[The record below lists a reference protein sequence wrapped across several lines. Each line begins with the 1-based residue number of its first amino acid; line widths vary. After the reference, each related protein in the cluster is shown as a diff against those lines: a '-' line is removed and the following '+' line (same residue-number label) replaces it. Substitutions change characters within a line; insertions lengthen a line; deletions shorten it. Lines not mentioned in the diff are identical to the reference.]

1 MTALRKSPPPE
12 PAPPQQYDAARLREV
27 VRDYVENM
35 SKELCKLAMNN
46 GLDSL
51 AVIFDM
57 AREEAARIRVSSDEH
72 LDRP

>member
-1 MTALRKSPPPE
+1 MTALRKPPAPE
-12 PAPPQQYDAARLREV
+12 PAPQQYDAARLREV

-35 SKELCKLAMNN
+35 SRELCRLALNN

>member
-1 MTALRKSPPPE
+1 MTALRKPPPPE
-12 PAPPQQYDAARLREV
+12 PAQQQYDAARLREV

-35 SKELCKLAMNN
+35 SRELCKLALNN